1 MLIHYAE
8 AEIARLGL
16 RNEYTDRRICLTTTR
31 DRSPVK
37 EHVSKQ
43 PGTFVATLLVRIAR
57 TALVAALYADRL
69 RRLLVRAPA
78 FLILQDCVGEFA
90 LAAVV
95 TEPKRLV
102 DVGT

>member
-1 MLIHYAE
+1 
-8 AEIARLGL
+8 
-16 RNEYTDRRICLTTTR
+16 
-31 DRSPVK
+31 
-37 EHVSKQ
+37 
-43 PGTFVATLLVRIAR
+43 
-57 TALVAALYADRL
+57 LVAALYADRL